1 MEITG
6 LLGGILA
13 IIFAILIFVFP
24 KILNYLVGFYFLIF
38 GVLAV
43 VRALFNI

>member
-1 MEITG
+1 MQISG

-24 KILNYLVGFYFLIF
+24 KMLNYLVAFYFLIF

-43 VRALFNI
+43 IRAIFNV